1 MANCVFPQCGV
12 QRIHKYS
19 GIRLF
24 KIPTRKCDFYT
35 EWRTN
40 LINVISRYRLVGKTL
55 KERIMKGKVYVC
67 ERHFLPEDIER
78 TGK

>member
-1 MANCVFPQCGV
+1 MANYVFPQCGV
-12 QRIHKYS
+12 QKIHKYS
-19 GIRLF
+19 GIGLF

-35 EWRTN
+35 EWRNN
-40 LINVISRYRLVGKTL
+40 LNNVISRYRVVDKSL
-55 KERIMKGKVYVC
+55 KERIMKGKVC

>member
-1 MANCVFPQCGV
+1 MCNMANCVFPQCGV

-19 GIRLF
+19 GIGLF

-35 EWRTN
+35 EWRNN
-40 LINVISRYRLVGKTL
+40 LINVDKTL